1 METGTRVKL
10 LRAARFLLIAAAVS
24 ACGSPTPRFATG
36 SDATL
41 SAEGLRRVEDSGFQ
55 RAEARPGVSFAR
67 YGAVW
72 LRYPA
77 DIAYRNPPMPRQ
89 PELGGDNYPLS
100 ERMAASWMASL
111 RETFRREITD
121 GHRDSVD
128 SAGPGVLEIRIFLI
142 DLVLHAPL
150 VTLGGDDLQWVN
162 SLGEVTIV
170 IELVDSESGELL
182 ARLADRDQLAP
193 ESTRPARANE
203 RDAVFE
209 VNRLIRQW
217 AAQLR
222 LLLDLFGGYD
232 PFATRRGPAAA

>member
-1 METGTRVKL
+1 MKV
-10 LRAARFLLIAAAVS
+10 LRAALFLVIAAAVF

-36 SDATL
+36 SEATL
-41 SAEGLRRVEDSGFQ
+41 SAEGLRPVEDSGFL
-55 RAEARPGVSFAR
+55 RAWARPGVSFAR
-67 YGAVW
+67 YGAGW

-77 DIAYRNPPMPRQ
+77 DIAYRNPPRFIRS
-89 PELGGDNYPLS
+89 ELGGDNYPLS
-100 ERMAASWMASL
+100 ERMAASWMAAL
-111 RETFRREITD
+111 RETFRREISAGRLT
-121 GHRDSVD
+121 SVD
-128 SAGPGVLEIRIFLI
+128 SAGPDVLEIRVFLI

-150 VTLGGDDLQWVN
+150 VTYGGDDLKWID

-170 IELVDSESGELL
+170 IELIDSESGELL

-222 LLLDLFGGYD
+222 FLLDLFGSDD
-232 PFATRRGPAAA
+232 PFAT